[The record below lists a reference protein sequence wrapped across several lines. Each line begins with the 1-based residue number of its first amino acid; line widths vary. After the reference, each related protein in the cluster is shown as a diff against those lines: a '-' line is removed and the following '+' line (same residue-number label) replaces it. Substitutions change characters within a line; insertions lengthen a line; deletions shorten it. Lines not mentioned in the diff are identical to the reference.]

1 MTTREAMLIL
11 LVLLPFGGSAVIGFF
26 RSTAKNN
33 EAWFAGVIALFSL
46 LFTIMLYPA
55 IYGNHVVRLD
65 ISWFSEWGVDLI
77 LRMDGLSWL
86 FCLLITG
93 IGLLIVVYARYYM
106 DPADSVP
113 RFFLFPRF
121 YGLNDRNS
129 LVRKSRLF
137 GGFLGTHQYFFFFID
152 WVLVSQCKCA

>member
-11 LVLLPFGGSAVIGFF
+11 LVLLPFCGSAVIGFF

-55 IYGNHVVRLD
+55 VHANGMVRLD
-65 ISWFSEWGVDLI
+65 ISWLPEWGSNLI

-93 IGLLIVVYARYYM
+93 IGLLVVVYARYYM

-113 RFFLFPRF
+113 RFFPFFGL
-121 YGLNDRNS
+121 YGINDRNS
-129 LVRKSRLF
+129 LIR
-137 GGFLGTHQYFFFFID
+137 
-152 WVLVSQCKCA
+152 